1 MKLLIN
7 NSNPKEKKK
16 FKKQEMR
23 HNLKILE
30 KKTTL
35 TPKKAVTGLNKKNI
49 TKNKKYERIKR
60 QKPELYK
67 TVLKH

>member
-1 MKLLIN
+1 
-7 NSNPKEKKK
+7 
-16 FKKQEMR
+16 MR

-35 TPKKAVTGLNKKNI
+35 TPKKAVNGLNKKNI